1 MLKAVSFCPV
11 TCLPS
16 LVIKKSGDDSQKLKD
31 CFCFDDEVKPGWIQ
45 YDPKK
50 ITVLSCNDI
59 FSPLGE
65 VSEIVNVHKQ
75 MISVKN
81 EANMKDLSN
90 ILEKPILM
98 CVTRRHQFG
107 STTKTASS
115 DSVENFLQK
124 ELTSINGFDID
135 FAVIFPPEVLRDKI
149 NESLKTMKRKVL
161 KGKKFCIMIDIKRIL
176 QELTPTNLQDKDSL
190 EYVSWHN
197 TAFWLTNHS
206 KPFHSLT
213 YVNGFLFWVVLF
225 PFSLFI
231 ALPYRLTRRLMCY
244 DTREDLHTTLKFTAE
259 REDMV
264 AVHVW
269 FLERPSPGA
278 YKKNS
283 KLFSVFATKVSELK
297 PLVQDCKAVSFDLHT
312 DDFLAY

>member
-31 CFCFDDEVKPGWIQ
+31 CFCFDEEVKPGWIQ

-50 ITVLSCNDI
+50 ITVLSCNDS

-65 VSEIVNVHKQ
+65 VSAIVNVHKQ

-213 YVNGFLFWVVLF
+213 LALQANSSVNV
-225 PFSLFI
+225 S
-231 ALPYRLTRRLMCY
+231 RHSRRPTY
-244 DTREDLHTTLKFTAE
+244 DAE
-259 REDMV
+259 VYSRKRRHGSSACLV
-264 AVHVW
+264 
-269 FLERPSPGA
+269 PG
-278 YKKNS
+278 
-283 KLFSVFATKVSELK
+283 
-297 PLVQDCKAVSFDLHT
+297 KAVPRCLQEKLQTF
-312 DDFLAY
+312 FCFCNKGF